1 MRRFVFLRV
10 LLCGALFCLFLP
22 TALFAKGNVV
32 RLPDGMSITLP
43 DTWRVQPKEEGA
55 PLLMAFGLEQGAEQ
69 PFGMVMINQTKLSGQ
84 EEALTQDKLAK
95 LNAEDKAAFLAEMEA
110 NFRAEFGGEKSPL
123 KIKEILS
130 TEIKDING
138 FHAAS
143 ITAALDSDGNG
154 VILEANI
161 IMFADRAVQLQAWCS
176 KAQYE
181 AHGGEVADIVS
192 SFVAGKS

>member
-1 MRRFVFLRV
+1 MF
-10 LLCGALFCLFLP
+10 FCLLFP
-22 TALFAKGNVV
+22 TALLAKGNVV
-32 RLPDGMSITLP
+32 KLPDGMSITLP
-43 DTWRVQPKEEGA
+43 DNWRVQPKEEGA
-55 PLLMAFGLEQGAEQ
+55 PLLMAFGLEKDAER
-69 PFGMVMINQTKLSGQ
+69 PFGMVMINQTPLSGQ
-84 EEALTQDKLAK
+84 EEALTQDKLAG
-95 LNAEDKAAFLAEMEA
+95 LSAEAKAAFLAEMET

-143 ITAALDSDGNG
+143 ITAALDSEGNG
-154 VILEANI
+154 VILEASI

-181 AHGGEVADIVS
+181 THGKEVADIVK